1 MRKSTKMKKRVPY
14 GALCARAFS
23 LPAHFRPSHW
33 FSRAEPQFFRGSLC
47 NSVLPVLELR
57 RIIAATVL
65 VHGMTIVTCNTADFE
80 LTGVQ
85 ILNPWTWAGS
95 E

>member
-1 MRKSTKMKKRVPY
+1 MPPISIPASEIVR
-14 GALCARAFS
+14 LRAGSVVRGLSFS
-23 LPAHFRPSHW
+23 G
-33 FSRAEPQFFRGSLC
+33 GSLC

-57 RIIAATVL
+57 RVIAATAL
-65 VHGMTIVTCNTADFE
+65 VHGMTIVTRNTADFE

-95 E
+95 W